1 MQAARPGTHAPL
13 TYVDFV
19 NLVLI
24 ALSTR
29 AYIYTMITT
38 APLSEPHVTL
48 ELIAREAGVSPSTVS
63 RILNGTAKVS
73 ADKRKVVEETIARF
87 NFQPNLMARSL
98 ALGQTCTIG
107 VLTQFIESPFYGEA
121 LRGIED
127 ALSATAYSPL
137 FVSGHWNLKQEEA
150 RMRLLLARR
159 VDGVIILTGRLSDPQ
174 LLSYAQRLPIV
185 VTGRRLSAPKLVSFD
200 FDDFQGA
207 RDATR
212 HLIDLGHTRIAFISG
227 PHDHPDAIERLG
239 GYRQAYSDA
248 GLTLIP
254 ELLVVAD
261 FLEAGGMLAI
271 HQLLESRENF
281 TAIFAAN
288 DQMAYGARLALYRR
302 NIRVP
307 DEISLVGYDDL
318 PNSTY
323 SMPPLTTVRQ
333 PVYDMGK
340 LAAQAMLKLIAG
352 EAAEIAAPPLELVVR
367 ESTRRVRR

>member
-1 MQAARPGTHAPL
+1 
-13 TYVDFV
+13 
-19 NLVLI
+19 
-24 ALSTR
+24 
-29 AYIYTMITT
+29 MITSDA
-38 APLSEPHVTL
+38 APESHVTL

-73 ADKRKVVEETIARF
+73 DDKRKVVEETIARF

-127 ALSATAYSPL
+127 ALAATPYSPL
-137 FVSGHWNLKQEEA
+137 FVSGHWNLKTEEA
-150 RMRLLLARR
+150 RMRLLQARR
-159 VDGVIILTGRLSDPQ
+159 VDGVIILTGRLSDQQ

-185 VTGRRLSAPKLVSFD
+185 VTGRRLGAPKLISFD

-212 HLIDLGHTRIAFISG
+212 HLIELGHTRIAFISG
-227 PHDHPDAIERLG
+227 PQDHPDAIERLR
-239 GYRQAYSDA
+239 GYRQAHIDA
-248 GLTLIP
+248 GLTLVP
-254 ELLVVAD
+254 ALVVPAD

-271 HQLLESRENF
+271 NQLLESRENF
-281 TAIFAAN
+281 TAVFAAN

-302 NIRVP
+302 NMRVP

-333 PVYDMGK
+333 PVYELGK

-352 EAAEIAAPPLELVVR
+352 EAPDIAAPPLELVIR